1 MLAPIQERAMRRFL
15 TIAVAIAALA
25 SCAQMETDARPD
37 AGAMGRLGSNAEIT
51 AETDKL
57 NHLTRVAIDANR
69 LYDGAA
75 DEADDKEL
83 QVTLRTISSG
93 RKMFAQKL
101 QHRVAALGAQP
112 AQTGQATGA
121 VHRSFT
127 ALRGLI
133 ENDSV
138 AAADEVYRGE
148 SYIIDELGK
157 SLETKLTSVS
167 RDMVSAELQRAKA
180 SRNQVEQLKTRIEA
194 RLMNEAAREDA
205 AARLA
210 QPSPG

>member
-1 MLAPIQERAMRRFL
+1 MAKL
-15 TIAVAIAALA
+15 V
-25 SCAQMETDARPD
+25 DA
-37 AGAMGRLGSNAEIT
+37 
-51 AETDKL
+51 
-57 NHLTRVAIDANR
+57 
-69 LYDGAA
+69 YDTTTG
-75 DEADDKEL
+75 
-83 QVTLRTISSG
+83 
-93 RKMFAQKL
+93 QKL
-101 QHRVAALGAQP
+101 QQRVPALGARP

-121 VHRSFT
+121 IHRSFT
-127 ALRGLI
+127 ALRGLV

-148 SYIIDELGK
+148 SYIIDELDK
-157 SLETKLTSVS
+157 ALNTRLTKVS

-205 AARLA
+205 AARPA